1 MRLGNGETDD
11 ALHIMYLNLRM
22 QDAMQR
28 HDLVSAVPEN
38 GADLD
43 ALRPRVEEA
52 LEPSM
57 GRLPFSRLSL
67 ECQSILKLNPLI
79 IYAV

>member
-1 MRLGNGETDD
+1 MRLGNGEIDEV
-11 ALHIMYLNLRM
+11 LHIMYLNLRM
-22 QDAMQR
+22 QDAMQC

-38 GADLD
+38 SADLD
-43 ALRPRVEEA
+43 ALRPRVEEV

-67 ECQSILKLNPLI
+67 ECQIILKLNSLI
-79 IYAV
+79 I